1 MQRDHNQG
9 GQQVSTATQAGE
21 QKVLASYETDEGE
34 RQLVAQRVQGTVA
47 LSDIPTTDHGRVHLV
62 ERQLSSLAE
71 LEARQLSSLA
81 ELEALVADYLQ
92 TARRTGRCPMQGW
105 L

>member
-1 MQRDHNQG
+1 M
-9 GQQVSTATQAGE
+9 STTTQAGE

-47 LSDIPTTDHGRVHLV
+47 LSDIPTDHGRVHLI
-62 ERQLSSLAE
+62 E
-71 LEARQLSSLA
+71 RQLSSLA
-81 ELEALVADYLQ
+81 ELEALVADYLEQ
-92 TARRTGRCPMQGW
+92 ARKARRCPMRGW

>member
-1 MQRDHNQG
+1 M
-9 GQQVSTATQAGE
+9 STTTQAGE

-47 LSDIPTTDHGRVHLV
+47 LSDIPTADHGRVHLV
-62 ERQLSSLAE
+62 ERQLG
-71 LEARQLSSLA
+71 SLA

-92 TARRTGRCPMQGW
+92 TARRTGRCPMPDQSSPPSART
-105 L
+105 

>member
-1 MQRDHNQG
+1 MQRDHNPG
-9 GQQVSTATQAGE
+9 GQQVEHHHPSRRT
-21 QKVLASYETDEGE
+21 KVLASYEANEGE

-47 LSDIPTTDHGRVHLV
+47 LSDIPTADHGRVHLV
-62 ERQLSSLAE
+62 E
-71 LEARQLSSLA
+71 RQLSSLA

-92 TARRTGRCPMQGW
+92 TARRTGRCPMEGW

>member
-1 MQRDHNQG
+1 M
-9 GQQVSTATQAGE
+9 SATTTNTPKATG
-21 QKVLASYETDEGE
+21 KTMVLASYETDEGE

-47 LSDIPTTDHGRVHLV
+47 LSDIPTADHGRVHLV
-62 ERQLSSLAE
+62 ER
-71 LEARQLSSLA
+71 RLSSLA